1 MIGQVDPTILGV
13 MITACGTLG
22 SAVGYLYK
30 QMSSFHKETG
40 TKLAEC
46 EKDRIVLHE
55 QQSQLWAELARQAGK
70 KLDDLKAEMEKRN
83 E

>member
-1 MIGQVDPTILGV
+1 MLLSQVDPTLLGV

-22 SAVGYLYK
+22 SAVGFLYK

-55 QQSQLWAELARQAGK
+55 QQSQLWAELARQAGR
-70 KLDDLKAEMEKRN
+70 KLEDLKREMDSK
-83 E
+83 

>member
-1 MIGQVDPTILGV
+1 MLLSQVDPTLLGV

-22 SAVGYLYK
+22 SAVGFLYK

-55 QQSQLWAELARQAGK
+55 QQSQLWAELARQAGT
-70 KLDDLKAEMEKRN
+70 KLEDLKREMDSK
-83 E
+83 